1 MPALAPQ
8 RREAIRTMLAEG
20 VRPKAISRKLG
31 VGTTVIRKYGRGV
44 ERPRFVPSSKVC
56 TVCGNTYYPTAPTL
70 TPSGWAKRV
79 ACSVQCGTFIRHGK
93 S

>member
-8 RREAIRTMLAEG
+8 HSEAIRAKLAAGLPRKVIARQIG
-20 VRPKAISRKLG
+20 VSVRSVFKHGS
-31 VGTTVIRKYGRGV
+31 GV
-44 ERPRFVPSSKVC
+44 ERPRFVPASKVC
-56 TVCGNTYYPTAPTL
+56 VVCGNTYHPTAPTL

-79 ACSVQCGTFIRHGK
+79 ACSNRCGTFIRHGR